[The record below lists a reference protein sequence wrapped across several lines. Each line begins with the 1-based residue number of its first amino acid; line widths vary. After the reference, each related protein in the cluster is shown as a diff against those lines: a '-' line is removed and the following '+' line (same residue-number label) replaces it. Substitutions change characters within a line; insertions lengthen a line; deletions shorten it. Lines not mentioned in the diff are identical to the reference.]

1 MEAGLRFLAVVV
13 VLCTTA
19 LGQNKDPS
27 FDPYLSSGAQVG
39 VTEGDSVRLR
49 CHIRNRNRE
58 FLIWGKGKL
67 SIFVND
73 QEVIRNDRYSLFTQR
88 LGDTSYQYDLVVA
101 NVSIEDEDTYR
112 CIVYTNTPRTL
123 NIQLLVVVPT
133 EIMYAS
139 PSQAVEKGQDVALFC
154 NATGRPE
161 PEIRWVRTRDGASF
175 EENPLVIRGITE
187 KDAGAYQCY
196 ASQQVANARHSDIR
210 TVELTVY
217 YRPVISLLLLAM
229 PSELLEGSLA
239 TMTCI
244 AAGNPRPMFYWYRD
258 GTALRDGENRL
269 IISITPGNTE
279 SILTIQ
285 NVEAQDYGNY
295 TCRVVNDRGATEA
308 SVYIGTPPTLAPTN
322 GSWHR
327 WNYSTPVETFTTG
340 HKEPC
345 PPNYDGFCLH
355 GGICFYVDRLGVGCT
370 CPVMYEG
377 ERCQYGSTA
386 AQQAARQRNMAYGIV
401 AGVLALVLVVLL
413 VWFCRKRKWQGTY
426 VVENTKVNDSAQ
438 PLPCS
443 PAYWAGFAI
452 EGREHYVG
460 KKWKLNGHVDD
471 VEMEDAISEEP
482 EDLHGSRDDVFID
495 VNHIKNLPD
504 MQDTTV

>member
-1 MEAGLRFLAVVV
+1 MEVGLRFLAVVV
-13 VLCTTA
+13 LCTAA

-27 FDPYLSSGAQVG
+27 FDPYLSSAPQVG
-39 VTEGDSVRLR
+39 ATQGDSVRLR

-58 FLIWGKGKL
+58 YLIWQKGKL

-73 QEVIRNDRYSLFTQR
+73 QEVIRNDRYSLFTQQ
-88 LGDTSYQYDLVVA
+88 LGDTSYQYDLVIA
-101 NVSIEDEDTYR
+101 NVSIEDDEDTYR
-112 CIVYTNTPRTL
+112 CIVYTKTPRTL
-123 NIQLLVVVPT
+123 NIELLVVVPT
-133 EIMYAS
+133 AIMYAS
-139 PSQAVEKGQDVALFC
+139 PSQAVEKGEDVELFC

-161 PEIRWVRTRDGASF
+161 PEIRWVRTRDGATF
-175 EENPLVIRGITE
+175 EENPLVIRSVTE
-187 KDAGAYQCY
+187 NDAGGYQCY

-210 TVELTVY
+210 TAEVTVY
-217 YRPVISLLLLAM
+217 YRPVINLLLLAM

-244 AAGNPRPMFYWYRD
+244 ATANPRPMFYWYRD

-285 NVEAQDYGNY
+285 NVRARDYGNY

-308 SVYIGTPPTLAPTN
+308 SVYIGTPPTLVPTN
-322 GSWHR
+322 GSRHWQ
-327 WNYSTPVETFTTG
+327 NYSTPIETYTTG
-340 HKEPC
+340 HKEEC
-345 PPNYDGFCLH
+345 PPKYDGFCLH
-355 GGICFYVDRLGVGCT
+355 GGICFYVDQLGVGCT
-370 CPVMYEG
+370 CPIMYEG

-386 AQQAARQRNMAYGIV
+386 AQAAAKQRNIAYGIV
-401 AGVLALVLVVLL
+401 AGVLALVLIVLL

-426 VVENTKVNDSAQ
+426 VVENTKVN
-438 PLPCS
+438 
-443 PAYWAGFAI
+443 
-452 EGREHYVG
+452 
-460 KKWKLNGHVDD
+460 GHVED

>member
-1 MEAGLRFLAVVV
+1 MEVGLRFLAVVV
-13 VLCTTA
+13 LCTAA

-27 FDPYLSSGAQVG
+27 FDPYLSSAPQVG
-39 VTEGDSVRLR
+39 ATQGDSVRLR

-58 FLIWGKGKL
+58 YLIWQKGKL

-73 QEVIRNDRYSLFTQR
+73 QEVIRNDRYSLFTQQ
-88 LGDTSYQYDLVVA
+88 LGDTSYQYDLVIA
-101 NVSIEDEDTYR
+101 NVSIEDDEDTYR
-112 CIVYTNTPRTL
+112 CIVYTKTPRTL
-123 NIQLLVVVPT
+123 NIELLVVVPT
-133 EIMYAS
+133 AIMYAS
-139 PSQAVEKGQDVALFC
+139 PSQAVEKGEDVELFC

-161 PEIRWVRTRDGASF
+161 PEIRWVRTRDGATF
-175 EENPLVIRGITE
+175 EENPLVIRSVTE
-187 KDAGAYQCY
+187 NDAGGYQCY

-210 TVELTVY
+210 TAEVTVY
-217 YRPVISLLLLAM
+217 YRPVINLLLLAM

-244 AAGNPRPMFYWYRD
+244 ATANPRPMFYWYRD

-285 NVEAQDYGNY
+285 NVRARDYGNY

-308 SVYIGTPPTLAPTN
+308 SVYIGTPPTLVPTN
-322 GSWHR
+322 GSRHWQ
-327 WNYSTPVETFTTG
+327 NYSKTYTTG
-340 HKEPC
+340 HKEEC
-345 PPNYDGFCLH
+345 PPKYDGFCLH
-355 GGICFYVDRLGVGCT
+355 GGICFYVDQLGVGCT
-370 CPVMYEG
+370 CPIMYEG

-386 AQQAARQRNMAYGIV
+386 AQAAAKQRNIAYGIV
-401 AGVLALVLVVLL
+401 AGVLALVLIVLL

-426 VVENTKVNDSAQ
+426 VVENTKVN
-438 PLPCS
+438 
-443 PAYWAGFAI
+443 
-452 EGREHYVG
+452 
-460 KKWKLNGHVDD
+460 GHVED

>member
-1 MEAGLRFLAVVV
+1 MEVGLRFLAVVV
-13 VLCTTA
+13 LCTAA

-27 FDPYLSSGAQVG
+27 FDPYLSSAPQVG
-39 VTEGDSVRLR
+39 ATQGDSVRLR

-58 FLIWGKGKL
+58 YLIWQKGKL

-73 QEVIRNDRYSLFTQR
+73 QEVIRNDRYSLFTQQ
-88 LGDTSYQYDLVVA
+88 LGDTSYQYDLVIA
-101 NVSIEDEDTYR
+101 NVSIEDDEDTYR
-112 CIVYTNTPRTL
+112 CIVYTKTPRTL
-123 NIQLLVVVPT
+123 SIELLVVVPT
-133 EIMYAS
+133 TIMYAS
-139 PSQAVEKGQDVALFC
+139 PSQAVEKGEDVELFC

-161 PEIRWVRTRDGASF
+161 PEIRWVRTRDGATF
-175 EENPLVIRGITE
+175 EENPLVIRSVTE
-187 KDAGAYQCY
+187 NDAGGYQCY

-210 TVELTVY
+210 TAEVTVY
-217 YRPVISLLLLAM
+217 YRPVINLLLLAM

-244 AAGNPRPMFYWYRD
+244 ATANPRPMFYWYRD
-258 GTALRDGENRL
+258 GTELRDGENRL

-285 NVEAQDYGNY
+285 NVRARDYGNY
-295 TCRVVNDRGATEA
+295 TCRVVNNRGATKA
-308 SVYIGTPPTLAPTN
+308 SVYIGTPPTLVPTN
-322 GSWHR
+322 GSRHWQ
-327 WNYSTPVETFTTG
+327 NYSTPIETFTTG
-340 HKEPC
+340 HKEEC
-345 PPNYDGFCLH
+345 PPKYDGFCLH
-355 GGICFYVDRLGVGCT
+355 GGICFYVDQLGVGCT
-370 CPVMYEG
+370 CPIMYEG

-386 AQQAARQRNMAYGIV
+386 AQAAAKQRNIAYGIV
-401 AGVLALVLVVLL
+401 AGVLALVLIVLL

-426 VVENTKVNDSAQ
+426 VVENTKVN
-438 PLPCS
+438 
-443 PAYWAGFAI
+443 
-452 EGREHYVG
+452 
-460 KKWKLNGHVDD
+460 GHVED

>member
-1 MEAGLRFLAVVV
+1 MEVGLRFLAVVV
-13 VLCTTA
+13 LCTAA

-27 FDPYLSSGAQVG
+27 FDPYLSSAPQVG
-39 VTEGDSVRLR
+39 ATQGDSVRLR

-58 FLIWGKGKL
+58 YLIWQKGKL

-73 QEVIRNDRYSLFTQR
+73 QEVIRNDRYSLFTQQ
-88 LGDTSYQYDLVVA
+88 LGDTSYQYDLVIA
-101 NVSIEDEDTYR
+101 NVSIEDDEDTYR
-112 CIVYTNTPRTL
+112 CIVYTKTPRTL
-123 NIQLLVVVPT
+123 SIELLVVVPT
-133 EIMYAS
+133 TIMYAS
-139 PSQAVEKGQDVALFC
+139 PSQAVEKGEDVELFC

-161 PEIRWVRTRDGASF
+161 PEIRWVRTRDGATF
-175 EENPLVIRGITE
+175 EENPLVIRSVTE
-187 KDAGAYQCY
+187 NDAGGYQCY

-210 TVELTVY
+210 TAEVTVY
-217 YRPVISLLLLAM
+217 YRPVINLLLLAM

-244 AAGNPRPMFYWYRD
+244 ATANPRPMFYWYRD
-258 GTALRDGENRL
+258 GTELRDGENRL

-285 NVEAQDYGNY
+285 NVRARDYGNY
-295 TCRVVNDRGATEA
+295 TCRVVNNRGATKA
-308 SVYIGTPPTLAPTN
+308 SVYIGTPPTLVPTN
-322 GSWHR
+322 A
-327 WNYSTPVETFTTG
+327 PIETFTTG
-340 HKEPC
+340 HKEEC
-345 PPNYDGFCLH
+345 PPKYDGFCLH
-355 GGICFYVDRLGVGCT
+355 GGICFYVDQLGVGCT
-370 CPVMYEG
+370 CPIMYEG

-386 AQQAARQRNMAYGIV
+386 AQAAAKQRNIAYGIV
-401 AGVLALVLVVLL
+401 AGVLALVLIVLL

-426 VVENTKVNDSAQ
+426 VVENTKVN
-438 PLPCS
+438 
-443 PAYWAGFAI
+443 
-452 EGREHYVG
+452 
-460 KKWKLNGHVDD
+460 GHVED

>member
-322 GSWHR
+322 A
-327 WNYSTPVETFTTG
+327 PVETFTTG